1 MIDWTTVAYIAALG
15 VAYLW
20 GRSNKSYMSYKAGY
34 EEGMKEGVNK
44 SVDTVAEALM
54 EMGKGELLPDL
65 SEKVGEIF
73 DRAKEAGR

>member
-34 EEGMKEGVNK
+34 DSGLEEGVSKAI
-44 SVDTVAEALM
+44 DTVAEALT
-54 EMGKGELLPDL
+54 EMDKESLLPDL
-65 SEKVGEIF
+65 GNKIDEILI
-73 DRAKEAGR
+73 RTKEEGR